1 MEFFLGHRKVEA
13 VEKDAKKIKLE
24 NETVS
29 KTLSLEKRKELINL
43 CKAYK
48 SLGEEIT
55 KLASEAHGYFGVD
68 AFLFFSYEDA
78 LEFCEQNNIK
88 KKKIG
93 WAAAVQNKP
102 YGLMMGF
109 TNGYV
114 DPKPEATP
122 NLEKNE

>member
-29 KTLSLEKRKELINL
+29 KTLSLEKRKEVITL
-43 CKAYK
+43 CKTYK
-48 SLGEEIT
+48 RLGEEIT
-55 KLASEAHGYFGVD
+55 KLTNEAHGYFGVD

-78 LEFCEQNNIK
+78 LEFCEKNNYK

-93 WAAAVQNKP
+93 WAAAVANNP
-102 YGLMMGF
+102 FGLMTGF
-109 TNGYV
+109 TNAYV
-114 DPKPEATP
+114 DPYNDPEETQ
-122 NLEKNE
+122 K